1 MKWVTSSSST
11 QGATMAASSGVSGR
25 RAARSPER
33 KMPASVRSVTA
44 RSSWLPEDRLHR
56 KPLQALVH
64 VPVSDRLR
72 HQRQHLV
79 VHLADGLHRQ
89 VVVGESHV
97 VRAGGEEAP
106 LDIPLPKQAKSGTTP
121 KCSWAP
127 PSARR
132 NPVTIS
138 SKIRSAPLRELSS
151 RTDSRKPERGGS
163 IPTGSMMT
171 AATRPGCSSK
181 IRSRVSMRLYVNV
194 HVSSRTAFGTPMF
207 RVVGPIDQSC
217 QPW

>member
-79 VHLADGLHRQ
+79 VHLADGLHRPIDVLANPLALTPELGDHRAPLELAQ
-89 VVVGESHV
+89 RRQARDE
-97 VRAGGEEAP
+97 RRDLAAGGEGEEH
-106 LDIPLPKQAKSGTTP
+106 LL
-121 KCSWAP
+121 
-127 PSARR
+127 
-132 NPVTIS
+132 
-138 SKIRSAPLRELSS
+138 
-151 RTDSRKPERGGS
+151 
-163 IPTGSMMT
+163 
-171 AATRPGCSSK
+171 
-181 IRSRVSMRLYVNV
+181 
-194 HVSSRTAFGTPMF
+194 
-207 RVVGPIDQSC
+207 
-217 QPW
+217 

>member
-56 KPLQALVH
+56 KPPQRLVH
-64 VPVSDRLR
+64 VPGSVRLR

-89 VVVGESHV
+89 AVVGASHA
-97 VRAGGEEAP
+97 VRAGGEGAPPDAFLLEEALEAP
-106 LDIPLPKQAKSGTTP
+106 
-121 KCSWAP
+121 P
-127 PSARR
+127 P
-132 NPVTIS
+132 
-138 SKIRSAPLRELSS
+138 RS
-151 RTDSRKPERGGS
+151 
-163 IPTGSMMT
+163 
-171 AATRPGCSSK
+171 
-181 IRSRVSMRLYVNV
+181 
-194 HVSSRTAFGTPMF
+194 
-207 RVVGPIDQSC
+207 
-217 QPW
+217 